1 MKTPTLNRDRPNPA
15 QQRARIRLAAATA
28 ALELKRL
35 HDPLPAYVTD
45 AEQYHRNL
53 TGKD

>member
-1 MKTPTLNRDRPNPA
+1 MKTPTLRRDRFTPA
-15 QQRARIRLAAATA
+15 QQRARIRLAAASA

-35 HDPLPAYVTD
+35 HDPLPAHVTD
-45 AEQYHRNL
+45 AENYHRNL